1 MPKKNNA
8 TKRATPPR
16 NQAAGARPA
25 NVSAANPSPRD
36 STRRRPSSKRSA
48 RKPAPHN
55 TAPPSAKHSTLK
67 RKRRRT
73 RIAVDEALRCEGMGE
88 REYAA
93 SLGRFVTKVEGN
105 DKNLKLMLDGIKE
118 WGRHFQ
124 GKQSSESSSTPDA
137 PVIVQL
143 VHDVPRP
150 ARTPAAPVAASPPPS
165 S

>member
-1 MPKKNNA
+1 
-8 TKRATPPR
+8 
-16 NQAAGARPA
+16 
-25 NVSAANPSPRD
+25 
-36 STRRRPSSKRSA
+36 
-48 RKPAPHN
+48 
-55 TAPPSAKHSTLK
+55 
-67 RKRRRT
+67 
-73 RIAVDEALRCEGMGE
+73 MGE

-124 GKQSSESSSTPDA
+124 GKQASESSSTPDA

-150 ARTPAAPVAASPPPS
+150 ARTPPS

>member
-1 MPKKNNA
+1 
-8 TKRATPPR
+8 
-16 NQAAGARPA
+16 
-25 NVSAANPSPRD
+25 
-36 STRRRPSSKRSA
+36 
-48 RKPAPHN
+48 
-55 TAPPSAKHSTLK
+55 
-67 RKRRRT
+67 
-73 RIAVDEALRCEGMGE
+73 MGE

-124 GKQSSESSSTPDA
+124 IKQSSEFSSTPDA